1 MCLERGPWQADQ
13 VELTVRSF
21 SPLSLPDGE
30 VDVEVLKPTDGVTP
44 GPRRFLLA
52 ISVNGEE
59 VERRWIQAE
68 LRVFAD
74 VIVAAR
80 SLAYHETITI
90 DDIRMGRRE
99 LNTFSL
105 RALTDPQEVV
115 GRHAVRTIEM
125 NEVLTPAMVSLP
137 QVVQR
142 GNRVSLVFESVGLRA
157 EIAGRAMQGENRR
170 EDPGGKYVFGK
181 DHRRTN
187 PRCTHGEGELM
198 GNSSRESRVR
208 SSESKITMPQF
219 AIRNPQS
226 AICWLL
232 ATGYFLLL
240 SACSSQQMK
249 VRFDPRPSPEEL
261 AQEVSRASQTPVALS
276 SPAPVSAG
284 SLWPS
289 DDRAFFYGDRKALKI
304 GDSVTIRVVET
315 AKASNTAD
323 TDLSRASSR
332 EHRSERATGV
342 ARSAGSLRT

>member
-1 MCLERGPWQADQ
+1 MRKVWGIALLSMLLACSTLVRAEHAGQVLTREQIEAALQQHVLERGPWQADQ

-105 RALTDPQEVV
+105 RALTDPQEVM

-157 EIAGRAMQGENRR
+157 EIAGRAMQ
-170 EDPGGKYVFGK
+170 
-181 DHRRTN
+181 
-187 PRCTHGEGELM
+187 
-198 GNSSRESRVR
+198 
-208 SSESKITMPQF
+208 
-219 AIRNPQS
+219 
-226 AICWLL
+226 
-232 ATGYFLLL
+232 
-240 SACSSQQMK
+240 
-249 VRFDPRPSPEEL
+249 
-261 AQEVSRASQTPVALS
+261 
-276 SPAPVSAG
+276 AG
-284 SLWPS
+284 
-289 DDRAFFYGDRKALKI
+289 KI
-304 GDSVTIRVVET
+304 GERIRVE
-315 AKASNTAD
+315 NT
-323 TDLSRASSR
+323 SSGKII
-332 EHRSERATGV
+332 EGQILDAHTV
-342 ARSAGSLRT
+342 KVN